1 MSNPRTTA
9 IISGI
14 AILLIGARILFG
26 SEGISPTLAIL
37 QWVLLAAGVVGL
49 VGSVIQMNRK

>member
-14 AILLIGARILFG
+14 AVILIGARILFG
-26 SEGISPTLAIL
+26 SDGISPTLAIL
-37 QWVLLAAGVVGL
+37 QWVLLAAELVGL
-49 VGSVIQMNRK
+49 VGSLSRMSKK

>member
-14 AILLIGARILFG
+14 AIILIGARILFAN
-26 SEGISPTLAIL
+26 EGVSPTLAIL

-49 VGSVIQMNRK
+49 VGSLIQMSKK

>member
-1 MSNPRTTA
+1 MGNPRTTA

-14 AILLIGARILFG
+14 AVVLIGAKILFQ

-49 VGSVIQMNRK
+49 IGSLVQMNKR

>member
-14 AILLIGARILFG
+14 AVLLIGARILFG
-26 SEGISPTLAIL
+26 SEGVSPTLATL
-37 QWVLLAAGVVGL
+37 QWIFLAAGVVGL
-49 VGSVIQMNRK
+49 VGSLIQMGKK

>member
-14 AILLIGARILFG
+14 AVILIATRILFA
-26 SEGISPTLAIL
+26 SEGVNPMLAVL
-37 QWVLLAAGVVGL
+37 QWVLLAAGIVGL
-49 VGSVIQMNRK
+49 VGAVIQMSRK